1 MADKQDVR
9 NLLDRLLEL
18 IQRFRGST
26 CFTREELNEVVD
38 KLRRA
43 VDELEKVVG

>member
-1 MADKQDVR
+1 MAGKQDVR
-9 NLLDRLLEL
+9 DLVDRLLEL

-26 CFTREELNEVVD
+26 CFTREELNEVID

>member
-1 MADKQDVR
+1 MAGKQEMRDLVQ
-9 NLLDRLLEL
+9 RLLEL
-18 IQRFRGST
+18 VERLRGST
-26 CFTREELNEVVD
+26 CFTKDELKEIVD